1 MNPANVL
8 IVEDDTKL
16 RNALK
21 EIMTREG
28 YTVDVTESGDIAV
41 SMIKD
46 TVYDLVITDLK
57 LPGIDG
63 MDVLRSVQKLARDTS
78 VIIITAYATVD
89 TAVEAMKEGAE
100 DYIAKPFNLDE
111 IRLIVRKVLDKKAL
125 VDDNRFLRSQLKKK
139 YSFGNIVGSSEAMIE
154 VYKMIEKVKDSKAT
168 VLILGET
175 GTGKELVARAI
186 HFNSIRSE
194 KPFLPVNCA
203 ALAETLLESELFGYA
218 KGAFTGATRDK
229 QGVFE
234 VAHGG
239 TVFLDEIGDISLRL
253 QQILLRVLENGEIQ
267 PVGSTQ
273 RRKVDVRVVAA
284 TNKDLEE
291 MIKTGAFRADL
302 YYRLNVITLDLP
314 SLRERKEDIATLADH
329 FLKKYAEEN
338 KRPIYRISR
347 EALNLLDRYEWPGNV
362 RELENCIERAVLLS
376 SDDVVHGHHLPP
388 TLQTAEASNTVMS
401 GTLETTLDAV
411 EREMIVE
418 ALKNARGNKAK
429 AARALGISERIM
441 GLRVRKHGLSTK
453 AYRSARPRA

>member
-1 MNPANVL
+1 MNPASVL

-28 YTVDVTESGDIAV
+28 YAVDATESGDIAV

-46 TVYDLVITDLK
+46 TAYDLVITDLK

-78 VIIITAYATVD
+78 VIIVTAYATVD

-100 DYIAKPFNLDE
+100 DYIAKPFNLEE
-111 IRLIVRKVLDKKAL
+111 IRLVVRKVLDKKAL
-125 VDDNRFLRSQLKKK
+125 VDDNRFLRNQLKKK
-139 YSFGNIVGSSEAMIE
+139 YSFGNLVGNSEAMVE
-154 VYKMIEKVKDSKAT
+154 VYKTIEKIKDSRAT
-168 VLILGET
+168 ILILGET

-203 ALAETLLESELFGYA
+203 ALAETLLESELFGYV
-218 KGAFTGATRDK
+218 KGAFTGAVRDK

-239 TVFLDEIGDISLRL
+239 TVFLDEIGDISPRL

-267 PVGSTQ
+267 PVGSTV

-284 TNKDLEE
+284 TNRDLGN
-291 MIKTGAFRADL
+291 MVKQGTFRADL
-302 YYRLNVITLDLP
+302 YYRLNVISLELP
-314 SLRERKEDIATLADH
+314 PLRMRTEDIAMLAGH
-329 FLKKYAEEN
+329 FLRKYAAEN
-338 KRPIYRISR
+338 EKAINDMSR
-347 EALNLLDRYEWPGNV
+347 DALQLLERYTWPGNV
-362 RELENCIERAVLLS
+362 RELENVVERATLLETS
-376 SDDVVHGHHLPP
+376 REITPESLPENIRNAP
-388 TLQTAEASNTVMS
+388 QAPPVNPDEDLQTLEEVGRTYIETV
-401 GTLETTLDAV
+401 
-411 EREMIVE
+411 
-418 ALKNARGNKAK
+418 LKKTGGNKA
-429 AARALGISERIM
+429 RASEILGINRTSLWRMIQR
-441 GLRVRKHGLSTK
+441 LKI
-453 AYRSARPRA
+453 AQ

>member
-1 MNPANVL
+1 MNPASVL

-28 YTVDVTESGDIAV
+28 YAVDATESGDIAV

-46 TVYDLVITDLK
+46 TAYDLVITDLK

-78 VIIITAYATVD
+78 VIIVTAYATVD

-100 DYIAKPFNLDE
+100 DYIAKPFNLEE
-111 IRLIVRKVLDKKAL
+111 IRLVVRKVLDKKAL
-125 VDDNRFLRSQLKKK
+125 VDDNRFLRNQLKKK
-139 YSFGNIVGSSEAMIE
+139 YSFGNLVGNSEAMVE
-154 VYKMIEKVKDSKAT
+154 VYKTIEKIKNSRAT
-168 VLILGET
+168 ILILGET

-203 ALAETLLESELFGYA
+203 ALAETLLESELFGYV
-218 KGAFTGATRDK
+218 KGAFTGAVRDK

-239 TVFLDEIGDISLRL
+239 TVFLDEIGDISPRL

-267 PVGSTQ
+267 PVGSTV

-284 TNKDLEE
+284 TNRDLGN
-291 MIKTGAFRADL
+291 MVKQGTFRADL
-302 YYRLNVITLDLP
+302 YYRLNVISLELP
-314 SLRERKEDIATLADH
+314 PLRMRTEDIAMLAGH
-329 FLKKYAEEN
+329 FLRKYAAEN
-338 KRPIYRISR
+338 EKAINDMSR
-347 EALNLLDRYEWPGNV
+347 DALQLLERYTWPGNV
-362 RELENCIERAVLLS
+362 RELENVVERATLLETS
-376 SDDVVHGHHLPP
+376 REITPESLPENIRNAP
-388 TLQTAEASNTVMS
+388 QAPPVNPDEDLQTLEEVGRTYIETV
-401 GTLETTLDAV
+401 
-411 EREMIVE
+411 
-418 ALKNARGNKAK
+418 LKKTGGNKA
-429 AARALGISERIM
+429 RASEILGINRTSLWRMIQR
-441 GLRVRKHGLSTK
+441 LKI
-453 AYRSARPRA
+453 AQ

>member
-1 MNPANVL
+1 MNPASVL

-16 RNALK
+16 RHALK

-28 YTVDVTESGDIAV
+28 YAVDATESGDTAV

-100 DYIAKPFNLDE
+100 DYIAKPFNLEE
-111 IRLIVRKVLDKKAL
+111 IRLVVRKVLDKKAL
-125 VDDNRFLRSQLKKK
+125 VDDNRFLRNQLKKK
-139 YSFGNIVGSSEAMIE
+139 YSFGNLVGNSEAMVE
-154 VYKMIEKVKDSKAT
+154 VYKTIEKIKDSRAT
-168 VLILGET
+168 ILILGET

-186 HFNSIRSE
+186 HFNSVRSE

-203 ALAETLLESELFGYA
+203 ALAETLLESELFGYV
-218 KGAFTGATRDK
+218 KGAFTGAVRDK

-239 TVFLDEIGDISLRL
+239 TVFLDEIGDISPRL

-267 PVGSTQ
+267 PVGSTV

-284 TNKDLEE
+284 TNRELED
-291 MIKTGAFRADL
+291 MVKQGTFRADL
-302 YYRLNVITLDLP
+302 YYRLNVISLELP
-314 SLRERKEDIATLADH
+314 PLRMRKEDIATLAGH
-329 FLKKYAEEN
+329 FLRKYATEN
-338 KRPIYRISR
+338 EKTINDMSR
-347 EALNLLDRYEWPGNV
+347 DALRLLERYHWPGNV
-362 RELENCIERAVLLS
+362 RELENVVERATLLETS
-376 SDDVVHGHHLPP
+376 REITPESLPENIRNAP
-388 TLQTAEASNTVMS
+388 QAPPVNPDEDLQTLEEVGRTYIETV
-401 GTLETTLDAV
+401 
-411 EREMIVE
+411 
-418 ALKNARGNKAK
+418 LKKTGGNKA
-429 AARALGISERIM
+429 RASEILGINRTSLWRMIQR
-441 GLRVRKHGLSTK
+441 LKI
-453 AYRSARPRA
+453 AQ

>member
-1 MNPANVL
+1 MNPASVL

-16 RNALK
+16 RHALK

-28 YTVDVTESGDIAV
+28 YAVDATESGDTAV

-100 DYIAKPFNLDE
+100 DYIAKPFNLEE
-111 IRLIVRKVLDKKAL
+111 IRLVVRKVLDKKAL
-125 VDDNRFLRSQLKKK
+125 VDDNRFLRNQLKKK
-139 YSFGNIVGSSEAMIE
+139 YSFGNLVGNSEAMVE
-154 VYKMIEKVKDSKAT
+154 VYKTIEKIKDSRAT
-168 VLILGET
+168 ILILGET

-203 ALAETLLESELFGYA
+203 ALAETLLESELFGYV
-218 KGAFTGATRDK
+218 KGAFTGAVRDK

-239 TVFLDEIGDISLRL
+239 TVFLDEIGDISPRL

-267 PVGSTQ
+267 PVGSTV

-284 TNKDLEE
+284 TNRDLGN
-291 MIKTGAFRADL
+291 MVKQGTFRADL
-302 YYRLNVITLDLP
+302 YYRLNVISLELP
-314 SLRERKEDIATLADH
+314 PLRMRTEDIAMLAGH
-329 FLKKYAEEN
+329 FLRKYAAEN
-338 KRPIYRISR
+338 EKAINDMSR
-347 EALNLLDRYEWPGNV
+347 DALQLLERYTWPGNV
-362 RELENCIERAVLLS
+362 RELENVVERATLLETS
-376 SDDVVHGHHLPP
+376 REITPESLPENIRNAP
-388 TLQTAEASNTVMS
+388 QAPPVNPDEDLQTLEEVGRTYIETV
-401 GTLETTLDAV
+401 
-411 EREMIVE
+411 
-418 ALKNARGNKAK
+418 LKKTGGNKA
-429 AARALGISERIM
+429 RASEILGINRTSLWRMIQR
-441 GLRVRKHGLSTK
+441 LKI
-453 AYRSARPRA
+453 AQ

>member
-1 MNPANVL
+1 MNPASVL

-28 YTVDVTESGDIAV
+28 YAVDATESGDVAV

-46 TVYDLVITDLK
+46 TAYDLVITDLK

-78 VIIITAYATVD
+78 VIIVTAYATVD

-125 VDDNRFLRSQLKKK
+125 VDDNRFLRNQLKKK
-139 YSFGNIVGSSEAMIE
+139 YSFGNLVGNSETMVE
-154 VYKMIEKVKDSKAT
+154 VYKTIEKIKDSRAT
-168 VLILGET
+168 ILILGET

-239 TVFLDEIGDISLRL
+239 TVFLDEIGDISPRL

-267 PVGSTQ
+267 PVGSTA
-273 RRKVDVRVVAA
+273 RKKVDVRVVAA
-284 TNKDLEE
+284 TNKELED
-291 MIKTGAFRADL
+291 MVKQGTFRADL
-302 YYRLNVITLDLP
+302 YYRLNVISLELP
-314 SLRERKEDIATLADH
+314 PLRARKEDIATLAGH
-329 FLKKYAEEN
+329 FLRKYAAEN
-338 KRPIYRISR
+338 TKTIHDISR
-347 EALNLLDRYEWPGNV
+347 DALRLLERYQWPGNV
-362 RELENCIERAVLLS
+362 RELENVIERATLLETS
-376 SDDVVHGHHLPP
+376 REITPESLSENIRTAPQAPP
-388 TLQTAEASNTVMS
+388 VNPDEDLQTLEEVGRTYIQTV
-401 GTLETTLDAV
+401 LEKTG
-411 EREMIVE
+411 
-418 ALKNARGNKAK
+418 GNKA
-429 AARALGISERIM
+429 RASEILGINRTSLWRMIHR
-441 GLRVRKHGLSTK
+441 LKI
-453 AYRSARPRA
+453 AQ

>member
-1 MNPANVL
+1 LNPASVL

-16 RNALK
+16 RHALK

-28 YTVDVTESGDIAV
+28 YAVDATESGDTAV

-100 DYIAKPFNLDE
+100 DYIAKPFNLEE
-111 IRLIVRKVLDKKAL
+111 IRLVVRKVLDKKAL
-125 VDDNRFLRSQLKKK
+125 VDDNRFLRNQLKKK
-139 YSFGNIVGSSEAMIE
+139 YSFGNLVGNSEAMVE
-154 VYKMIEKVKDSKAT
+154 VYKTIEKIKDSRAT
-168 VLILGET
+168 ILILGET

-203 ALAETLLESELFGYA
+203 ALAETLLESELFGYV
-218 KGAFTGATRDK
+218 KGAFTGAVRDK

-239 TVFLDEIGDISLRL
+239 TVFLDEIGDISPRL

-267 PVGSTQ
+267 PVGSTV

-284 TNKDLEE
+284 TNRDLGN
-291 MIKTGAFRADL
+291 MVKQGTFRADL
-302 YYRLNVITLDLP
+302 YYRLNVISLELP
-314 SLRERKEDIATLADH
+314 PLRMRTEDIAMLAGH
-329 FLKKYAEEN
+329 FLRKYAAEN
-338 KRPIYRISR
+338 EKAINDMSR
-347 EALNLLDRYEWPGNV
+347 DALQLLERYTWPGNV
-362 RELENCIERAVLLS
+362 RELENVVERATLLETS
-376 SDDVVHGHHLPP
+376 REITPESLPENIRNAP
-388 TLQTAEASNTVMS
+388 QAPPVNPDEDLQTLEEVGRTYIETV
-401 GTLETTLDAV
+401 
-411 EREMIVE
+411 
-418 ALKNARGNKAK
+418 LKKTGGNKA
-429 AARALGISERIM
+429 RASEILGINRTSLWRMIQR
-441 GLRVRKHGLSTK
+441 LKI
-453 AYRSARPRA
+453 AQ

>member
-1 MNPANVL
+1 LNPASVL

-16 RNALK
+16 RHALK

-28 YTVDVTESGDIAV
+28 YAVDATESGDTAV

-100 DYIAKPFNLDE
+100 DYIAKPFNLEE
-111 IRLIVRKVLDKKAL
+111 IRLVVRKVLDKKAL
-125 VDDNRFLRSQLKKK
+125 VDDNRFLRNQLKKK
-139 YSFGNIVGSSEAMIE
+139 YSFGNLVGNSEAMVE
-154 VYKMIEKVKDSKAT
+154 VYKTIEKIKNSRAT
-168 VLILGET
+168 ILILGET

-203 ALAETLLESELFGYA
+203 ALAETLLESELFGYV
-218 KGAFTGATRDK
+218 KGAFTGAVRDK

-239 TVFLDEIGDISLRL
+239 TVFLDEIGDISPRL

-267 PVGSTQ
+267 PVGSTV

-284 TNKDLEE
+284 TNRDLGN
-291 MIKTGAFRADL
+291 MVKQGTFRADL
-302 YYRLNVITLDLP
+302 YYRLNVISLELP
-314 SLRERKEDIATLADH
+314 PLRMRKEDIATLAGH
-329 FLKKYAEEN
+329 FLRKYAAEN
-338 KRPIYRISR
+338 EKAINDMSR
-347 EALNLLDRYEWPGNV
+347 DALQLLERYTWPGNV
-362 RELENCIERAVLLS
+362 RELENVVERATLLETS
-376 SDDVVHGHHLPP
+376 REITPESLPENIRNAP
-388 TLQTAEASNTVMS
+388 QAPPVNPDEDLQTLEEVGRTYIETV
-401 GTLETTLDAV
+401 
-411 EREMIVE
+411 
-418 ALKNARGNKAK
+418 LKKTGGNKA
-429 AARALGISERIM
+429 RASEILGINRTSLWRMIQR
-441 GLRVRKHGLSTK
+441 LKI
-453 AYRSARPRA
+453 AQ